1 MNRFFFILAAVVCMV
16 ALAEITLGCKHV
28 PSCDV
33 IYMVAHAGGTGTA
46 LVMNETKLD
55 TEKRTV
61 IRDIMKEVRE
71 CTPEVGQTLEA
82 AWTPIAQAHT
92 DLLIQEGKIDAAT
105 GVVIM
110 AGFKTVM
117 VGVNLLEARYP
128 VIRANRDLL
137 NASITGF
144 TDGFLAKFEVE
155 CENCTDGCTDRT
167 VGAERLGVDRSVV
180 VEVRRASVRNG
191 LK

>member
-1 MNRFFFILAAVVCMV
+1 MKKLIVPLCVAVF
-16 ALAEITLGCKHV
+16 TGCKHV

-46 LVMNETKLD
+46 LVMNETSLD
-55 TEKRTV
+55 AEKRTI
-61 IRDIMKEVRE
+61 IRDITKEVRE

-82 AWTPIAQAHT
+82 AWTPIAQDHT
-92 DLLIQEGKIDAAT
+92 DLLVQEGKIDAAT
-105 GVVIM
+105 GAVIM

-155 CENCTDGCTDRT
+155 CENCTDGCTDYT
-167 VGAERLGVDRSVV
+167 VGAERLGIDRSIV

>member
-1 MNRFFFILAAVVCMV
+1 MNKFIVIAAVVCTAV
-16 ALAEITLGCKHV
+16 IVGVTGCKHTPATDTV
-28 PSCDV
+28 
-33 IYMVAHAGGTGTA
+33 YMVAHAGGTGTA
-46 LVMNETKLD
+46 LVMNETSLD

-61 IRDIMKEVRE
+61 IRDIVKEIRE
-71 CTPEVGQTLEA
+71 CTPEVGQTLDA

-92 DLLIQEGKIDAAT
+92 DLLVQEGKIDAAT

-128 VIRANRDLL
+128 VIHTSRDLL
-137 NASITGF
+137 NAAITGF
-144 TDGFLAKFEVE
+144 TDGFLAKFKVE
-155 CENCTDGCTDRT
+155 CENCTDGRTDFT
-167 VGAERLGVDRSVV
+167 VSAERLGVDRSVV
-180 VEVRRASVRNG
+180 IEVRRAAIRNG

>member
-1 MNRFFFILAAVVCMV
+1 MTRLAFLAGLV
-16 ALAEITLGCKHV
+16 ALAVAGCKTV
-28 PSCDV
+28 PTADTV
-33 IYMVAHAGGTGTA
+33 YLVARAGGSATA

-55 TEKRTV
+55 ADKRTV
-61 IRDIMKEVRE
+61 IRDIVNEIRE

-105 GVVIM
+105 GAVIM
-110 AGFKTVM
+110 SGFKTVM

-128 VIRANRDLL
+128 VIHTSRDLL
-137 NASITGF
+137 NAAIAGF

-155 CENCTDGCTDRT
+155 CENCTDGRTDFT
-167 VGAERLGVDRSVV
+167 VSTERLGVDRSVV
-180 VEVRRASVRNG
+180 TEVRRAAIRNG

>member
-1 MNRFFFILAAVVCMV
+1 MNRFALILAAVVCMV
-16 ALAEITLGCKHV
+16 ALAEVALGCKNV

-55 TEKRTV
+55 TEKRTI
-61 IRDIMKEVRE
+61 IRDITKEVRE

-82 AWTPIAQAHT
+82 AWSPIAQAHT
-92 DLLIQEGKIDAAT
+92 DLLVQEGKIDAAT

-110 AGFKTVM
+110 SGFKTVM

-128 VIRANRDLL
+128 QIRADRDLL
-137 NASITGF
+137 SAFIAGF
-144 TDGFLAKFEVE
+144 TDGFLAKFVVE
-155 CENCTDGCTDRT
+155 CEDCCDDCPVKATQLGLDRT
-167 VGAERLGVDRSVV
+167 IVT
-180 VEVRRASVRNG
+180 EVRRAAIRN
-191 LK
+191 KIK

>member
-1 MNRFFFILAAVVCMV
+1 MNKIIIAFAAVVCMV
-16 ALAEITLGCKHV
+16 AIAEVVTGCRSIPTADTV
-28 PSCDV
+28 
-33 IYMVAHAGGTGTA
+33 YMVAHAGGTGTA
-46 LVMNETKLD
+46 LVMNETSLD
-55 TEKRTV
+55 AAKRTI
-61 IRDIMKEVRE
+61 IRDITKEVRE

-92 DLLIQEGKIDAAT
+92 DLLVQEGKIDAAT

-128 VIRANRDLL
+128 QIRADRDLL
-137 NASITGF
+137 SAFIAGF
-144 TDGFLAKFEVE
+144 TDGFLAKFVVE
-155 CENCTDGCTDRT
+155 PADSCDDCTVKATQLGLDRT
-167 VGAERLGVDRSVV
+167 IVT
-180 VEVRRASVRNG
+180 EVRRAAIRNR

>member
-1 MNRFFFILAAVVCMV
+1 MKNLALTLIVSVCMAAVAV
-16 ALAEITLGCKHV
+16 ITGCKHTPATDTV
-28 PSCDV
+28 
-33 IYMVAHAGGTGTA
+33 YMVAYAGGTGTA
-46 LVMNETKLD
+46 LVMNETSFD
-55 TEKRTV
+55 AGKRTV
-61 IRDIMKEVRE
+61 IRDITKEVRE

-110 AGFKTVM
+110 SGFKTVM

-128 VIRANRDLL
+128 QIRVNRDLL
-137 NASITGF
+137 NAFITGF
-144 TDGFLAKFEVE
+144 TDGFLAKFDV
-155 CENCTDGCTDRT
+155 NCNSGDCRDSKTAAPTLGDR
-167 VGAERLGVDRSVV
+167 DVV
-180 VEVRRASVRNG
+180 MEARRAAIRNN

>member
-1 MNRFFFILAAVVCMV
+1 MNRFAFIFVAIVCVV

-33 IYMVAHAGGTGTA
+33 VYMVAHAGGTGTA
-46 LVMNETKLD
+46 LVLNETKLD
-55 TEKRTV
+55 TEKRTI
-61 IRDIMKEVRE
+61 IRDITKEARE

-92 DLLIQEGKIDAAT
+92 DLLVQEGKIDAAA

-117 VGVNLLEARYP
+117 VGVNLLENRYP
-128 VIRANRDLL
+128 QVRASRDLL
-137 NASITGF
+137 NAFITGF

-155 CENCTDGCTDRT
+155 CSDCCDDCKVKATQLGLDRT
-167 VGAERLGVDRSVV
+167 IVT
-180 VEVRRASVRNG
+180 EVRRAAIRRN

>member
-1 MNRFFFILAAVVCMV
+1 MSRIFVFTAVVCTIVMGV
-16 ALAEITLGCKHV
+16 TGCKHTPATSTV
-28 PSCDV
+28 
-33 IYMVAHAGGTGTA
+33 YMVAHAGGAGTA
-46 LVMNETKLD
+46 LVMNETSLD

-61 IRDIMKEVRE
+61 IRDIVKEIRE
-71 CTPEVGQTLEA
+71 CTPEVGQTLDA

-92 DLLIQEGKIDAAT
+92 DLLVQEGKIDAAT

-117 VGVNLLEARYP
+117 VGVSLLEARYP
-128 VIRANRDLL
+128 VIHTSRDLL
-137 NASITGF
+137 NAAIAGF

-155 CENCTDGCTDRT
+155 CENCTDGRT
-167 VGAERLGVDRSVV
+167 SVTVSAERLGVDRSVV
-180 VEVRRASVRNG
+180 IEVRRAAIRNG

>member
-1 MNRFFFILAAVVCMV
+1 MNRFAFIIAAVVCMV

-46 LVMNETKLD
+46 LVMNGTSLD
-55 TEKRTV
+55 AGKRSV
-61 IRDIMKEVRE
+61 IRDITKEVRE
-71 CTPEVGQTLEA
+71 CTPEVGQTLES
-82 AWTPIAQAHT
+82 AWTTIAQDHT
-92 DLLIQEGKIDAAT
+92 DLLVQEGKIDAAT

-144 TDGFLAKFEVE
+144 TDGFLAKFVVE
-155 CENCTDGCTDRT
+155 PADSCDDCTVKATQLGLDRT
-167 VGAERLGVDRSVV
+167 IVT
-180 VEVRRASVRNG
+180 EVRRAAIRNR

>member
-1 MNRFFFILAAVVCMV
+1 MNRFAFIIAATAFIATV
-16 ALAEITLGCKHV
+16 AVITGCKHTPATDTV
-28 PSCDV
+28 
-33 IYMVAHAGGTGTA
+33 YMVAHAGGTGTA
-46 LVMNETKLD
+46 LVMNETSLD
-55 TEKRTV
+55 AGKRTV
-61 IRDIMKEVRE
+61 IRDITKEVRE

-92 DLLIQEGKIDAAT
+92 DLLVQEGKIDAAT

-128 VIRANRDLL
+128 QIRADRDLL
-137 NASITGF
+137 SAFVAGF

-155 CENCTDGCTDRT
+155 CENCTDGCTDCT
-167 VGAERLGVDRSVV
+167 VRAERLGIDRSIV

>member
-1 MNRFFFILAAVVCMV
+1 MNRFAFILAATVCMV
-16 ALAEITLGCKHV
+16 ALAEVALGCKNV
-28 PSCDV
+28 PSRDV

-61 IRDIMKEVRE
+61 IRDITKEIRE

-92 DLLIQEGKIDAAT
+92 DLLVQEGKIDAAT

-117 VGVNLLEARYP
+117 VGVNLLEARHP
-128 VIRANRDLL
+128 QIRADRDLL
-137 NASITGF
+137 SAFIAGY

-155 CENCTDGCTDRT
+155 CSDCCDCTVKATQLGLDRT
-167 VGAERLGVDRSVV
+167 IVT
-180 VEVRRASVRNG
+180 EVRRAAIRN
-191 LK
+191 KIK

>member
-1 MNRFFFILAAVVCMV
+1 MNRFAFILAAAACMV
-16 ALAEITLGCKHV
+16 ALAEVTLGCKHV

-46 LVMNETKLD
+46 LVMNETSLD
-55 TEKRTV
+55 AEKRTV
-61 IRDIMKEVRE
+61 IRDITKEVRE

-92 DLLIQEGKIDAAT
+92 DLLVQEGKIDAAT

-128 VIRANRDLL
+128 RIRADRDLL
-137 NASITGF
+137 SAFIAGF

-155 CENCTDGCTDRT
+155 CSDCRDCTVKATQLGIDRT
-167 VGAERLGVDRSVV
+167 VVT
-180 VEVRRASVRNG
+180 EVRRAAIRN
-191 LK
+191 KIK

>member
-1 MNRFFFILAAVVCMV
+1 MTRLAFLAGLV
-16 ALAEITLGCKHV
+16 ALAVTGCKTV
-28 PSCDV
+28 PTADTV
-33 IYMVAHAGGTGTA
+33 YLVAHAGGSATA

-55 TEKRTV
+55 ADKRTI
-61 IRDIMKEVRE
+61 IRDITKEVRE

-110 AGFKTVM
+110 SGFKTVM

-128 VIRANRDLL
+128 QIRVNRDLL
-137 NASITGF
+137 NAFITGF
-144 TDGFLAKFEVE
+144 TDGFLAKFDV
-155 CENCTDGCTDRT
+155 NCNSGDCRDLKTAAPTLCDRN
-167 VGAERLGVDRSVV
+167 VV
-180 VEVRRASVRNG
+180 MEARRAAIRNN

>member
-1 MNRFFFILAAVVCMV
+1 MNRFAITLAAVVCMV
-16 ALAEITLGCKHV
+16 ALAGITLGCKHV

-46 LVMNETKLD
+46 LVMNETSLD

-61 IRDIMKEVRE
+61 IRDITKEVRE

-92 DLLIQEGKIDAAT
+92 DLLVQEGKIDAAT

-128 VIRANRDLL
+128 RIRVDRDLL
-137 NASITGF
+137 SAFIAGY

-155 CENCTDGCTDRT
+155 CGDCTDRT
-167 VGAERLGVDRSVV
+167 VKAERLGIDRTVV
-180 VEVRRASVRNG
+180 TEVRRAAIRNG

>member
-1 MNRFFFILAAVVCMV
+1 MNRFAFIIAAAAFIATVTAIM
-16 ALAEITLGCKHV
+16 GCKHV
-28 PSCDV
+28 PDSNTV
-33 IYMVAHAGGTGTA
+33 YMVAHAGGTGTA
-46 LVMNETKLD
+46 LVMNETSLD

-61 IRDIMKEVRE
+61 IRDIVKEIRE
-71 CTPEVGQTLEA
+71 CTPEVGQTLDA

-92 DLLIQEGKIDAAT
+92 DLLVQEGKIDAAT

-117 VGVNLLEARYP
+117 VGVSLLEARYP
-128 VIRANRDLL
+128 VIHTSRDLL

-155 CENCTDGCTDRT
+155 CENCTDERTDFT
-167 VGAERLGVDRSVV
+167 VSAERLGVDRSVV
-180 VEVRRASVRNG
+180 IEVRRAAIRNG

>member
-1 MNRFFFILAAVVCMV
+1 MNRFAFILAAAVCMV
-16 ALAEITLGCKHV
+16 ALAEITIGCKHV
-28 PSCDV
+28 PSCDA

-55 TEKRTV
+55 TDKRTI
-61 IRDIMKEVRE
+61 IRDITKEVRE

-92 DLLIQEGKIDAAT
+92 DLLVQEGKISADT

-128 VIRANRDLL
+128 RIRADRDLL
-137 NASITGF
+137 NAFIAGF
-144 TDGFLAKFEVE
+144 TDGFLAKFEVD
-155 CENCTDGCTDRT
+155 CKYCVDCTVKAGQLGLDR
-167 VGAERLGVDRSVV
+167 DIIM
-180 VEVRRASVRNG
+180 EVRRAAIRHN